1 MHQWRSR
8 SESGN
13 TMLSPL
19 GLAFSRALLLA
30 LSITRTRGP
39 NGATIFLC
47 SRVVA
52 DRQSV
57 LVFGRNYCLTN
68 KAVQG
73 YQRKLFIR
81 THIAIAHTN
90 FASISPWLCKGFLQW
105 QSITEP
111 IFPSI
116 SLTEGQREYD
126 PRLVKPSLWRCHQ
139 ISATSLC

>member
-1 MHQWRSR
+1 MHQWRPR

-19 GLAFSRALLLA
+19 GLAFSQALLLA

-68 KAVQG
+68 KAVQE

-81 THIAIAHTN
+81 THIAVAHTN
-90 FASISPWLCKGFLQW
+90 FASISSP
-105 QSITEP
+105 ITEP

-126 PRLVKPSLWRCHQ
+126 PRLVKPSLWRGQQ
-139 ISATSLC
+139 ISATSLCQGPVCQSE